1 MHPPSPNYVHGR
13 EHPPS
18 FDYVPGPEYPPSPVY
33 VPYVPD
39 PEYPEY
45 LVPYRDEAPIK
56 DQPLP
61 DDASPT
67 ALSLGHVADSNP
79 EEDLKENLEEDHADY
94 PTDKRDGNNDSSN
107 VDDGDDDKDEEAF
120 EDADDDE
127 EEEEHRAPA
136 DSFAVPVVDPILLAR
151 DTNAIETDESA
162 PTPPS
167 PRSPQII
174 PSPPLVVSSPPL
186 PLPSPSTTRPTYAK
200 APLGYKAAEIRIRA
214 ASPPLL
220 LLSTSHR
227 TDIPKAEILPQKRA
241 CFTTLAFR
249 FEVRESLAVAAA
261 RQPKS
266 TLKYDLRQDR
276 VREMGYGITDT
287 WDEIVEA
294 MQEIAPTT
302 LKGDDRAFLR
312 ARVNTLFR
320 DRPYHR
326 HTSMLLNREAMYA
339 RRTWAGSED
348 KSAAIE
354 AHVRT
359 LEAQTLEARY
369 PEPQDEPTENV
380 MQTEVGMAMTTMIQG
395 VRKEANCNTLISRWV
410 WDTGTWGGRGEGV
423 GKVLRAQRANQRVL
437 TCFKCGAQGHFK
449 SICPKLKNKNQRNQ
463 AGNGNV
469 VAMAYAVEN
478 ARKILDA
485 NVVTC
490 TFLLNNCY
498 ASIFFDT
505 GADRSFVSTAFSSL
519 IDIVPSILDH
529 DYDVELADKKIIRVN
544 TII

>member
-1 MHPPSPNYVHGR
+1 MHPPSPNYVHGH

-18 FDYVPGPEYPPSPVY
+18 FDYVPGPEYPPLPVY
-33 VPYVPD
+33 VPYVHD

-45 LVPYRDEAPIK
+45 LVPSRDEAPIK

-67 ALSLGHVADSNP
+67 ALSLGH
-79 EEDLKENLEEDHADY
+79 
-94 PTDKRDGNNDSSN
+94 PTDKGDGNDDSSN
-107 VDDGDDDKDEEAF
+107 VDDGDDDEDEEAF
-120 EDADDDE
+120 KDADDDE
-127 EEEEHRAPA
+127 EEEEHLAPA

-151 DTNAIETDESA
+151 DTNTIETDESA

-167 PRSPQII
+167 PGSPQII
-174 PSPPLVVSSPPL
+174 PSPPLIVSSLPL

-200 APLGYKAAEIRIRA
+200 APLGYKAAKIRMRA

-241 CFTTLAFR
+241 CFTTLAFG
-249 FEVRESLAVAAA
+249 FEVGESLAVATA

-266 TLKYDLRQDR
+266 TLKYDLRQER

-302 LKGDDRAFLR
+302 LKGINHRDDRAFLR

-359 LEAQTLEARY
+359 LEAQTLEARD
-369 PEPQDEPTENV
+369 PEPQDEPAEAGNSYRSRNGDDNHDSGGEEGGECSSLESDEVEKYVSGLLDMIHRSLKASKPNTMQEAIEFATELMDQKILTLAECQAENKRNFDDTLRNN
-380 MQTEVGMAMTTMIQG
+380 QNQQHPFKKNNMARAYTAG
-395 VRKEANCNTLISRWV
+395 PGDKKPY
-410 WDTGTWGGRGEGV
+410 EGS
-423 GKVLRAQRANQRVL
+423 KPL
-437 TCFKCGAQGHFK
+437 
-449 SICPKLKNKNQRNQ
+449 CPKCNYHHDGQCPLKCTSYKRTGHQTWDYRSPT
-463 AGNGNV
+463 A
-469 VAMAYAVEN
+469 
-478 ARKILDA
+478 A
-485 NVVTC
+485 N
-490 TFLLNNCY
+490 NN
-498 ASIFFDT
+498 
-505 GADRSFVSTAFSSL
+505 
-519 IDIVPSILDH
+519 
-529 DYDVELADKKIIRVN
+529 
-544 TII
+544 